1 MGWQFGERAC
11 NLLCH
16 DANDL
21 EIWQAANV
29 LVQKHGDNATQEAEK
44 HLAAVIARGDA
55 DGEAAWR
62 SVLNVIPALLAM
74 KPGDGLN

>member
-1 MGWQFGERAC
+1 MPT
-11 NLLCH
+11 N
-16 DANDL
+16 L

-44 HLAAVIARGDA
+44 HLAGVIARGDT

-74 KPGDGLN
+74 KPGGEPH